1 MDSDTREFTRLTVI
15 RKCLKGVF
23 SVTAAAKELG
33 CSQRTIKRYKQGFL
47 VSGSQ
52 GLVDRRGGNHRRLTA
67 KQIIAIKNL
76 KQTGSWRSCRFIR
89 DKLKLRVHEQT
100 VWRILTK
107 AGLMRLNAERLKPL
121 QRFVAEYPNDLWQS
135 DVMGKMKF
143 THLGYVYLIA
153 SIDDH
158 SRFILS
164 SNWYQRQTKQN
175 VFFIWYAAMRHW
187 GVPKA
192 MLQDRGS
199 QYRANTQF
207 GQADYQYYAGLL
219 KIELIWARRAQTK
232 GKIERFWRFVQQDFV
247 RENLNVNTLAEL
259 NWRWNQW
266 VAWYNFSWRGSARGL
281 NGRTPAQAYRPSDR
295 KTTREEIDHLLV
307 IEERR
312 KVSRENTISL
322 YGRTYRIPRG
332 YIGARIWVKIKGNKV
347 LFESQNRIF
356 WKQRLKP

>member
-1 MDSDTREFTRLTVI
+1 MTETDLGRRTETV
-15 RKCLKGVF
+15 RKYLQRRI
-23 SVTAAAKELG
+23 TAKEASIELG
-33 CSQRTIKRYKQGFL
+33 CSQRTIRRYKIRLLENGI
-47 VSGSQ
+47 G
-52 GLVDRRGGNHRRLTA
+52 GLEDRRRSNNRKLAAGLIR
-67 KQIIAIKNL
+67 QIIDL
-76 KQTGSWRSCRFIR
+76 KKQGPWRSCRHIM
-89 DKLKLRVHEQT
+89 DKLPVSIGRQA

-121 QRFVAEYPNDLWQS
+121 QRFMAKYPNDLWQS
-135 DVMGKMKF
+135 DVMGKMRF
-143 THLGYVYLIA
+143 LHLGYVYLIA

-158 SRFILS
+158 SRFVLS
-164 SNWYQRQTKQN
+164 SNWYERQTKQN
-175 VFFIWYAAMRHW
+175 VFFIWYAAMRRW
-187 GVPKA
+187 GIPKA

-199 QYRANTQF
+199 QYKANTQF

-219 KIELIWARRAQTK
+219 KIELIWAKKAQTK

-247 RENLNVNTLAEL
+247 RENLSVKTMEEL
-259 NWRWNQW
+259 NRKWNLW
-266 VAWYNFSWRGSARGL
+266 VAWYNFSWRGTARGL

-295 KTTREEIDHLLV
+295 TTTREEIDHLLV

-322 YGRTYRIPRG
+322 YGRTYRIPGG
-332 YIGARIWVKIKGNKV
+332 YIGARIWVKIKGNKL

>member
-1 MDSDTREFTRLTVI
+1 MSA
-15 RKCLKGVF
+15 G
-23 SVTAAAKELG
+23 
-33 CSQRTIKRYKQGFL
+33 KQ
-47 VSGSQ
+47 
-52 GLVDRRGGNHRRLTA
+52 A
-67 KQIIAIKNL
+67 
-76 KQTGSWRSCRFIR
+76 
-89 DKLKLRVHEQT
+89 

-121 QRFVAEYPNDLWQS
+121 QRFVAQYPNDLWQS

-143 THLGYVYLIA
+143 FHLGYVYLIA

-158 SRFILS
+158 SRFVLS
-164 SNWYQRQTKQN
+164 SDWYERQTKQN
-175 VFFIWYAAMRHW
+175 VFFIWYSAMRHW
-187 GVPKA
+187 GIPKA

-219 KIELIWARRAQTK
+219 RIELIWARKAQTK

-247 RENLNVNTLAEL
+247 RENLYVNTLTEL
-259 NWRWNQW
+259 NCRWNQW
-266 VAWYNFSWRGSARGL
+266 VAWYNFSWKGTARGL
-281 NGRTPAQAYRPSDR
+281 NGRTPAQAYSPSDR

-332 YIGARIWVKIKGNKV
+332 YIGARIWVRIKGSRL
-347 LFESQNRIF
+347 LFESQNNIF

>member
-1 MDSDTREFTRLTVI
+1 MTETDLQRRGETVWKYLQRRI
-15 RKCLKGVF
+15 PAKQ
-23 SVTAAAKELG
+23 AASELG
-33 CSQRTIKRYKQGFL
+33 CSRRTVRRYKVRLLEKGI
-47 VSGSQ
+47 G
-52 GLVDRRGGNHRRLTA
+52 GLKDKRRSNNRKLTA
-67 KQIIAIKNL
+67 GLINQIINL
-76 KQTGSWRSCRFIR
+76 KKQGPWRSCRYIR
-89 DKLKLRVHEQT
+89 DRLPVTAGKQA
-100 VWRILTK
+100 VWRVLTK
-107 AGLMRLNAERLKPL
+107 AGLMRLNSERLKPL
-121 QRFVAEYPNDLWQS
+121 QRFVAKYPNDLWQS
-135 DVMGKMKF
+135 DVMGKMRLP
-143 THLGYVYLIA
+143 HLGYVYLIA

-164 SNWYQRQTKQN
+164 SNWYERQTKQN

-187 GVPKA
+187 GIPRA

-219 KIELIWARRAQTK
+219 KIELIWAKRAQTK
-232 GKIERFWRFVQQDFV
+232 GKIERFWRFAQQDFV
-247 RENLNVNTLAEL
+247 RENLSVNTLEEL

-266 VAWYNFSWRGSARGL
+266 VAWYNFSWKGAARGL
-281 NGRTPAQAYRPSDR
+281 NGRTPAQAYSPSDR
-295 KTTREEIDHLLV
+295 RTTREEIDHLLV

-332 YIGARIWVKIKGNKV
+332 YIGARIWVRIKGSKL